1 MKMSSRELGL
11 FWATGMVALFGLTY
25 MLAQPRFKEWKDLGG
40 RQEEA
45 ARKIEATEHLLNQK
59 AQWDGKLAE
68 FRKRLPQYAPEKDV
82 TADLLIRI
90 EKLASANELQLP
102 ARDSEKEVLK
112 GDMYELAVNCKWEG
126 KLESLTHFLFDLQ
139 NEDAILDTSQLTV
152 APNEKRVLRGSFTVY
167 CSYSRTTPPAN
178 SAKKP
183 EPKGQER

>member
-1 MKMSSRELGL
+1 MKVSSREMGL
-11 FWATGMVALFGLTY
+11 LWVTGMVALFGLTY
-25 MLAQPRFKEWKDLGG
+25 LLAQPRFKEWKDLTA
-40 RQEEA
+40 RQEDM
-45 ARKIEATEHLLNQK
+45 ARKIQATEHLLDQR
-59 AQWDGKLAE
+59 AQWEGKLKE
-68 FRKRLPQYAPEKDV
+68 FRKKLPQYSADKDV

-90 EKLASANELQLP
+90 EKLASANGLQLP

-126 KLESLTHFLFDLQ
+126 KLDSLTHFLFDLQ

-167 CSYSRTTPPAN
+167 CSYSRTPSAPV
-178 SAKKP
+178 AKKP